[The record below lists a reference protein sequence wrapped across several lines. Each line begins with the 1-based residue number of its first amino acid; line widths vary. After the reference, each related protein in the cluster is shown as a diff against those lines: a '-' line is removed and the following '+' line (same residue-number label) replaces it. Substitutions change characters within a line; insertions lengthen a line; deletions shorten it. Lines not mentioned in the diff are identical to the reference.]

1 MSASGPAVAAD
12 PSSSFSTPL
21 PTAVSAAAAL
31 AVTPTAHLSSS
42 ATSSSATTSVPSL
55 LSAAT
60 ASPLAS
66 IDQRIADVE
75 ADIKRV
81 EVKIEKAEQKLD
93 TCEEKDKQYWMSEKS
108 DLRKEKEQ
116 LRDEKKLLL
125 LQQQQGMGTRRSAGV
140 NEPHV
145 QRVAH
150 TALTFCRCCVFLS
163 ATLPPHT
170 GEWEQNKDHRMSLVL
185 HRACPHLTLLFCPV
199 SPFNLFLL
207 SVGPL
212 HCRSSWQQE
221 VCVHLL
227 LPAH

>member
-1 MSASGPAVAAD
+1 
-12 PSSSFSTPL
+12 
-21 PTAVSAAAAL
+21 
-31 AVTPTAHLSSS
+31 
-42 ATSSSATTSVPSL
+42 

-66 IDQRIADVE
+66 VEQRIADVE
-75 ADIKRV
+75 ANIQRV
-81 EVKIEKAEQKLD
+81 EDKIEKAEQKLD

-116 LRDEKKLLL
+116 LRKKEEQLRDKEKLLL